1 MEPTLTIRDL
11 RFEPYI
17 PAEKIH
23 AAITALA
30 ERINRDYGTAHR
42 PLLLVT
48 LSGAVVFAGELFRQL
63 DGPSGHV
70 AVDVPPTADVRD
82 RDVIVAEDVVDTGTT
97 IHRLHTLLT
106 QQGARSIR
114 VATLLL
120 KPAIYYHQPTRPNPL
135 PIDYVALEAEP
146 KFIVGYG
153 MDYDE
158 QGRNLG
164 ALYTL
169 CEDK

>member
-23 AAITALA
+23 TAITTLA
-30 ERINRDYGTAHR
+30 ERINRDYSTAHR

-63 DGPSGHV
+63 EGPFEIAFVKLSSYGAGTTTSGHV

-82 RDVIVAEDVVDTGTT
+82 RDVIVAEE
-97 IHRLHTLLT
+97 LPL
-106 QQGARSIR
+106 QG
-114 VATLLL
+114 
-120 KPAIYYHQPTRPNPL
+120 
-135 PIDYVALEAEP
+135 
-146 KFIVGYG
+146 
-153 MDYDE
+153 
-158 QGRNLG
+158 LG
-164 ALYTL
+164 AAMMDRLTRASAKRGEVL
-169 CEDK
+169 S